1 MSSYL
6 VKRRQGWYF
15 KLRIPES
22 LREFYLSNKNK
33 PKEYL
38 VESLQT
44 RDKVIAEK
52 RKHLKLSHYF
62 TEFERLRLRDESSE
76 DTTDLD
82 WFERMIFQYRQAI
95 RGRDEYPFRGLDAEE
110 FWDAS
115 MEELGNLNQ
124 EADLTR
130 ISQLR
135 ELFDNPALDTI
146 GEVVDTYLNERMA
159 TLTEAT
165 LAKNRHDSESFVVG

>member
-1 MSSYL
+1 
-6 VKRRQGWYF
+6 
-15 KLRIPES
+15 
-22 LREFYLSNKNK
+22 
-33 PKEYL
+33 
-38 VESLQT
+38 
-44 RDKVIAEK
+44 
-52 RKHLKLSHYF
+52 
-62 TEFERLRLRDESSE
+62 
-76 DTTDLD
+76 
-82 WFERMIFQYRQAI
+82 
-95 RGRDEYPFRGLDAEE
+95 
-110 FWDAS
+110 